1 MLNGSQ
7 TLAIGC
13 PTNPATS
20 LLFCCAKLLKKAWGK
35 APFFS
40 MHAFHLLTSDIS
52 SSILFKRS
60 NCQKES
66 GQAVLV
72 CSLSKARHIRFYPK
86 NTCKTHFLSE
96 SATSMYSLIKTN
108 ALLFSYMLG
117 YTKES

>member
-86 NTCKTHFLSE
+86 KYLQ
-96 SATSMYSLIKTN
+96 N
-108 ALLFSYMLG
+108 ALPVRISHVHVFFDQNERVAL
-117 YTKES
+117 